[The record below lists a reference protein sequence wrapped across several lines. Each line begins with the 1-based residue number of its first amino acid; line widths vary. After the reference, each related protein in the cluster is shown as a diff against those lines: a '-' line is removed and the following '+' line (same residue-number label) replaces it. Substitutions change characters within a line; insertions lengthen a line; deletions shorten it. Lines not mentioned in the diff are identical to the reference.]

1 MNCNWLISV
10 RRFGSTEEPAN
21 EIYVTRELGSGIQP
35 MLELL
40 DYCLVYS
47 SKNLGSDFFARNK
60 SLSLCFFEVKCVVNC
75 QVIATLKI
83 VVGDHGYKLEV
94 WRQYTLARVMRGERG
109 VRKLY

>member
-40 DYCLVYS
+40 DYRLPGLFVKES
-47 SKNLGSDFFARNK
+47 RVGFFRP
-60 SLSLCFFEVKCVVNC
+60 
-75 QVIATLKI
+75 
-83 VVGDHGYKLEV
+83 
-94 WRQYTLARVMRGERG
+94 
-109 VRKLY
+109 